1 MTTESIF
8 KELQNSSLSQTI
20 SQLDSI
26 LGAFAQ
32 LFHIAGFL
40 LILTAVLL
48 VNLRLVGLGLNRQS
62 IPHLAKATK
71 PLVIYGLVLL
81 LFSGLF
87 TFLPSATLYY
97 PNPAFWLKFIL
108 LGFALLIQF
117 TLYRK
122 VTSVESPN
130 RILAGFTAILSL
142 TLWFGVAFAGR
153 AIGFLN

>member
-1 MTTESIF
+1 MSTESLF
-8 KELQNSSLSQTI
+8 KELQNSSLSQSI
-20 SQLDSI
+20 GQLDSI
-26 LGAFAQ
+26 TGAFAQ

-48 VNLRLVGLGLNRQS
+48 VNLRLIGLGLNKQT
-62 IPHLAKATK
+62 IPNLAKATK

-97 PNPAFWLKFIL
+97 PNPAFWLKIYLFV
-108 LGFALLIQF
+108 FALIIQF

-122 VTSVESPN
+122 VTSVEAPN
-130 RILAGFTAILSL
+130 RILAGLTAVLSI

>member
-1 MTTESIF
+1 MSTESIF

-26 LGAFAQ
+26 TGAFAQ

-40 LILTAVLL
+40 LILTGVLL

-62 IPHLAKATK
+62 IPSLAKATK
-71 PLVIYGLVLL
+71 PLIIYGLLL
-81 LFSGLF
+81 LVFSGLF

-122 VTSVESPN
+122 VTSVETPN
-130 RILAGFTAILSL
+130 RILAGLTAVLSL
-142 TLWFGVAFAGR
+142 FLWFGVAFAGR

>member
-1 MTTESIF
+1 MSTETIF
-8 KELQNSSLSQTI
+8 KQLQDSSLSQSI

-26 LGAFAQ
+26 TGAFAQ
-32 LFHIAGFL
+32 LLHITGFL
-40 LILTAVLL
+40 LILTGVLL
-48 VNLRLVGLGLNRQS
+48 VNLRLIGLGLNQQK
-62 IPHLAKATK
+62 IPSLAKATK
-71 PLVIYGLVLL
+71 PLVIYGLILL

-108 LGFALLIQF
+108 LGLALFIQF

-122 VTSVESPN
+122 VTSIESPN
-130 RILAGFTAILSL
+130 RILAGLTSILSL

>member
-1 MTTESIF
+1 MSTESLF
-8 KELQNSSLSQTI
+8 KQLQDSSLSQTI

-26 LGAFAQ
+26 AGAFAQ

-48 VNLRLVGLGLNRQS
+48 VNLRLVGLGLNRQT
-62 IPHLAKATK
+62 IPSLAKATR

-81 LFSGLF
+81 LISGLF

-117 TLYRK
+117 TLYTK
-122 VTSVESPN
+122 VTSIESPN
-130 RILAGFTAILSL
+130 RILAGLTAILSL
-142 TLWFGVAFAGR
+142 ILWFGVAFAGR